1 MTQETAKERIYRRT
15 LEKLQERCDRS
26 EKALTEMKN
35 AFGGATFIDSKN
47 NMHSVSE
54 YVSEALAAIGG
65 DDD

>member
-1 MTQETAKERIYRRT
+1 MEFYTNSNKQAHKCI
-15 LEKLQERCDRS
+15 QERDEYINS
-26 EKALTEMKN
+26 AKKALTEMKN